1 MSDGYAD
8 GELVWYH
15 LYVNRVLKGV
25 LAPPPSLPSFLRGMG
40 GVLKQV
46 AVVQYKMF
54 FRVSG
59 CIKFLLS
66 FLLLFK
72 VFWQWKNCV
81 GNDVEKLNSLVPCLL
96 QCME

>member
-1 MSDGYAD
+1 M
-8 GELVWYH
+8 
-15 LYVNRVLKGV
+15 
-25 LAPPPSLPSFLRGMG
+25 
-40 GVLKQV
+40 LKQV

-72 VFWQWKNCV
+72 VFYMGFTDVVESWWFGNGKTVLVTMLKN
-81 GNDVEKLNSLVPCLL
+81 
-96 QCME
+96 

>member
-72 VFWQWKNCV
+72 VFYMGFTDVVESWWFGNGKTVLVTMLKN
-81 GNDVEKLNSLVPCLL
+81 
-96 QCME
+96 

>member
-15 LYVNRVLKGV
+15 LYANRVLKGV
-25 LAPPPSLPSFLRGMG
+25 LAPPPSLPSFLRGM

-72 VFWQWKNCV
+72 VFYMGFTDVVESWWFGNGKTVLVTMLKN
-81 GNDVEKLNSLVPCLL
+81 
-96 QCME
+96 